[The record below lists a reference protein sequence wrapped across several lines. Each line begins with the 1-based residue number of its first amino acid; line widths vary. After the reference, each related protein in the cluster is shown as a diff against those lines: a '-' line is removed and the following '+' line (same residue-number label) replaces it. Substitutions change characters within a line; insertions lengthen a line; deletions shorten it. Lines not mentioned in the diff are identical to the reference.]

1 MGTAVISISTLV
13 GSALGMSIGAAFG
26 LLILPF

>member
-1 MGTAVISISTLV
+1 MGTAVIALSALV

-26 LLILPF
+26 LLVLPF